1 MNLNLTKKNALVC
14 GGSRGIGLAAAI
26 ELAELGANITLV
38 ARSGDHLAELVHR
51 LHRDSSQE
59 HDFLVAD
66 FSDTRELTKR
76 VKTLLLQKKYHILLN
91 NTGGPKGGP
100 ILQAETEEFLSA
112 FNNHVVVAQLLT
124 RLLSPFM
131 IEEGFGRIINVIS
144 TSVKEPIPGLGVS
157 NTIRGAMASWA
168 KTMAGELGRHG
179 ITVNNV
185 LPGYTDTQRLSSII
199 EAKAAKSGKTEEEV
213 AAEMKAAVPLG
224 RFADPLET
232 GAVIAFLSSPAASY
246 VNGINVPVDGGRTR
260 SL

>member
-14 GGSRGIGLAAAI
+14 GASKGIGLAAAV

-38 ARSGDHLAELVHR
+38 ARSGDQLAELVHR

-66 FSDTRELTKR
+66 FSKPSELSKR
-76 VKTLLLQKKYHILLN
+76 VKTLLLRKKYHILVN

-100 ILQAETEEFLSA
+100 IIQAELEEFQSA
-112 FNNHVVVAQLLT
+112 FTNHILCSQILT
-124 RLLSPFM
+124 QLLSPFM
-131 IEEGFGRIINVIS
+131 MEEGYGRIINVIS

-157 NTIRGAMASWA
+157 NTIRGAMACWS

-199 EAKAAKSGKTEEEV
+199 EARAEKTGKSREEV
-213 AAEMKAAVPLG
+213 AEEMKAAVPLG

-232 GAVIAFLSSPAASY
+232 GAVIAFLASPAAGY
-246 VNGINVPVDGGRTR
+246 VNGINVPVDGGRTK